1 LPEKGSLVY
10 SCKKNNVLVKSQV
23 KYIQSLGQKKV
34 RDAEGAFIAEGIK
47 IINELLIAPNVTV
60 ITLFATE
67 NWVKT
72 NTLLIKTLPGNKVI
86 EVTEPELNRI
96 SFLQTPNE
104 VLGIFQ
110 KPLFDRVDFS
120 SDVILLI
127 DEIQDPGNFG
137 TIIRTADWF
146 NIKNIICSKNS
157 TDVFN
162 SKVIQSTMGSVAR
175 INVEYEDLEIVLQAH
190 SDIPVYAT
198 TLRGR
203 DIFEEKKIV
212 KGFILIGNESKGI
225 KSALLRPEVR
235 EITIPK
241 FGSGESLNVAVAAG
255 IVMAQLCG
263 GHSV

>member
-1 LPEKGSLVY
+1 
-10 SCKKNNVLVKSQV
+10 VLVKSQV

-34 RDAEGAFIAEGIK
+34 RDAEGAFIAEGLK
-47 IINELLIAPNVTV
+47 IINELLMAPNVSV

-67 NWVKT
+67 TWMKKNA
-72 NTLLIKTLPGNKVI
+72 LLIKNLPENKVMV
-86 EVTEPELNRI
+86 VTEPELNRI
-96 SFLQTPNE
+96 SNLQTPNE

-110 KPLFDRVDFS
+110 KPLFEHDDS
-120 SDVILLI
+120 SRDIILLI

-137 TIIRTADWF
+137 SIIRTADWF
-146 NIKNIICSKNS
+146 NIKKIICSKNS

-175 INVEYEDLEIVLQAH
+175 VLVEYADLEVVMQAQ

-198 TLRGR
+198 TLQGGN
-203 DIFEEKKIV
+203 IFKEEKIA

-225 KSALLRPEVR
+225 RHELLRREVR

-241 FGSGESLNVAVAAG
+241 FGYGESLNVAVAAG
-255 IVMAQLCG
+255 IVMAQLCNG
-263 GHSV
+263 NNV